1 MSEEKVVS
9 NETEV
14 KADTENVTQDNAQ
27 NEYIAESKKYRKR
40 AQDAETKLADLHK
53 KMEAQENAKLK
64 QKEEYKTLAEK
75 YEAQVNE
82 LSPFK
87 DKYEGLVEQRRN
99 VLLERLPEDRR
110 ETFKNKDLDVLEFMV
125 SELKPKAQEPSARN
139 LVGTKNTEFGGYASF
154 AEWAEKDPIGYASQN
169 SSNSAKGIKLG
180 YGGE

>member
-9 NETEV
+9 NEAEV

-40 AQDAETKLADLHK
+40 AQDAENKLADLHK
-53 KMEAQENAKLK
+53 KLESQENTKLK

-87 DKYEGLVEQRRN
+87 DKYEGLVNQRKSK
-99 VLLERLPEDRR
+99 LLERLPEDRR

-125 SELKPKAQEPSARN
+125 DELKSKPSEPSARN
-139 LVGTKNTEFGGYASF
+139 LVGTKNQEFGGYGSWQEF
-154 AEWAEKDPIGYASQN
+154 AIKDP
-169 SSNSAKGIKLG
+169 KGATKAIEESTKNFIK
-180 YGGE
+180 

>member
-1 MSEEKVVS
+1 MSEENQVS
-9 NETEV
+9 NETVVEQG
-14 KADTENVTQDNAQ
+14 TENVAQESAQ

-40 AQDAETKLADLHK
+40 AQDAETQLTNLQKQL
-53 KMEAQENAKLK
+53 ESQENAKLK

-82 LSPFK
+82 LNPFK
-87 DKYEGLVEQRRN
+87 EKYETLVDQRRSK
-99 VLLERLPEDRR
+99 LLERLPEDKR